1 MKASSRQRAAL
12 AHAKLPARSPSRRRS
27 RTAVLLAGAAAV
39 AGIVI
44 VRAARSA
51 PPNPDGWFAVTVET
65 DPALLTGP
73 DRPDELAR
81 LAERHEIRIGPAPG
95 GRGSEIAVREA
106 DGETRDRVRKLK
118 QLLETGEVLLVDR
131 QPEGHRTALGR
142 VGAPAF
148 RHLTRK
154 GAR

>member
-1 MKASSRQRAAL
+1 MKAISNRAR
-12 AHAKLPARSPSRRRS
+12 ARARRRS
-27 RTAVLLAGAAAV
+27 AGARKGRTAVLVAGAAAV
-39 AGIVI
+39 AGIAL

-65 DPALLTGP
+65 EPSRLTGP

-81 LAERHEIRIGPAPG
+81 LSERHEVRIKPAPG

-118 QLLETGEVLLVDR
+118 QLLETGEVLLVDQ
-131 QPEGHRTALGR
+131 QPEGHRTPLGR
-142 VGAPAF
+142 VGVPAF

-154 GAR
+154 GVR

>member
-1 MKASSRQRAAL
+1 MKASSTQRAAR
-12 AHAKLPARSPSRRRS
+12 ARAKLPARSPRRHGR

-39 AGIVI
+39 AGMAI

-65 DPALLTGP
+65 DPARLTGP

-81 LAERHEIRIGPAPG
+81 IAERHEVRISPAPG

-142 VGAPAF
+142 VGTPAF

-154 GAR
+154 GTR